1 MTGFTDRSRTSGEY
15 LLGLAMG
22 LFLKQRTLG
31 KTRGDSVSPKNVVE
45 RMIAYQPV

>member
-31 KTRGDSVSPKNVVE
+31 KTRGDSSFEKGPLFLFL
-45 RMIAYQPV
+45 